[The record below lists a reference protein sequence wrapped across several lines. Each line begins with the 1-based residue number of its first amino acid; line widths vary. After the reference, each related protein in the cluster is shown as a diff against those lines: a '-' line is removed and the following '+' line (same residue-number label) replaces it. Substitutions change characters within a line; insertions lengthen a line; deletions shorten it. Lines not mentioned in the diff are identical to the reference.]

1 MANIAD
7 SLGLDVEQV
16 KRANLYQQGDI
27 SPTVSKIKYITNQ
40 LCMFQKAHKHTS
52 SCIMYCKLLYSDIF
66 ACMVNIRQVDPQKG
80 GMPLKYCNIQQL
92 WDG

>member
-1 MANIAD
+1 MAWWSCVILYTWSIGYAPAIFFIESIMANIAD

-40 LCMFQKAHKHTS
+40 LCMFQKAHKHTA
-52 SCIMYCKLLYSDIF
+52 SCIMYCKLL
-66 ACMVNIRQVDPQKG
+66 
-80 GMPLKYCNIQQL
+80 
-92 WDG
+92 